1 MARYS
6 RIEGMERER
15 AAAALALVAV
25 VGMGCESWNRTK
37 KGAVIGAAGGGAAGA
52 VIGHATGSTVR
63 GAIIGAAV
71 GGAAGALIGRH
82 MDKQAEKMAREI
94 PDAKVSRVGEG
105 IAVSFESGI
114 LFPFDSAALQEGG
127 RTNLRKLADSL
138 KENARTDV
146 MIVGHADSIGRAG
159 YNQELSERRAR
170 AAVDYLGGQGV
181 PRSRLIAS
189 GKGET
194 DPVASNETEEG
205 RRQNRRVEVAI
216 YANKEW
222 REEAKREAGGS

>member
-1 MARYS
+1 MKQHHP
-6 RIEGMERER
+6 ETVVV
-15 AAAALALVAV
+15 ALALVVAL
-25 VGMGCESWNRTK
+25 GCESWSRTK

-94 PDAKVSRVGEG
+94 PDAKISRVGEG

-114 LFPFDSAALQEGG
+114 LFPFDSASLQDAG
-127 RTNLRKLADSL
+127 RTNLRRLADSL
-138 KENARTDV
+138 KENPRTDV
-146 MIVGHADSIGRAG
+146 MIVGHADSVGRAG

-170 AAVDYLGGQGV
+170 SAVDYVASQGV
-181 PRSRLIAS
+181 VRSRLIAS

-194 DPVASNETEEG
+194 DPVASNDNEEG

-222 REEAKREAGGS
+222 REEAKREAGAS